1 MSEVQ
6 SKEEFYRRCPGFRAV
21 DVENLGY
28 KAMVLKGEL
37 KISLFGGALLL
48 FDFEDCFEAER
59 VLARGSQR
67 FLGHSLQL
75 TR

>member
-1 MSEVQ
+1 
-6 SKEEFYRRCPGFRAV
+6 
-21 DVENLGY
+21 
-28 KAMVLKGEL
+28 MVLKGEL

-48 FDFEDCFEAER
+48 FDFDDCFEAER

>member
-1 MSEVQ
+1 
-6 SKEEFYRRCPGFRAV
+6 
-21 DVENLGY
+21 
-28 KAMVLKGEL
+28 MVLKGEL

-48 FDFEDCFEAER
+48 FDFDGCFEAER